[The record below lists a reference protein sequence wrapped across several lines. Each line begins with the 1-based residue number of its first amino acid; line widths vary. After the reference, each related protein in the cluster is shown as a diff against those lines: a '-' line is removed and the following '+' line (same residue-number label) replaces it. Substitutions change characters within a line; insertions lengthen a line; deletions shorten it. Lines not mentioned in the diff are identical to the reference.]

1 MVLMDITPY
10 VEGLRRDLAGAA
22 RSGGPEA
29 AEAAERLA
37 VALDPAFRMALLE
50 ALSHATAEITASLQG
65 GSVEVRLKGR
75 EPQFVVTPSPAHGP
89 ASTDDPAQRTSA
101 AADAEDDEADGP
113 VARITLR
120 IPEALKQRAEDAAGK
135 RGQSLNT
142 WLVNAVRAASREGA
156 INIDLDLSS
165 VPFGPG
171 APGRNRRGPGQHI
184 SGWAR

>member
-1 MVLMDITPY
+1 MDITPY
-10 VEGLRRDLAGAA
+10 VEGLRRDLAAA
-22 RSGGPEA
+22 AHSGGPEVA
-29 AEAAERLA
+29 DAAERLA
-37 VALDPAFRMALLE
+37 LALDPAMRMVLLE
-50 ALSHATAEITASLQG
+50 ALSHATAEITADLGG

-75 EPQFVVTPSPAHGP
+75 EPQFVVTPSPP
-89 ASTDDPAQRTSA
+89 ADHATEPTQTPAAPT
-101 AADAEDDEADGP
+101 ADAEDDEADGP

-120 IPEALKQRAEDAAGK
+120 LPETLKLRAEEAAGR

-165 VPFGPG
+165 IPFGPG
-171 APGRNRRGPGQHI
+171 ASGRVRRGPGQHL

>member
-1 MVLMDITPY
+1 MDITPY
-10 VEGLRRDLAGAA
+10 VDGLRKDLVASAQ
-22 RSGGPEA
+22 SGGPEVG
-29 AEAAERLA
+29 EAAERLA
-37 VALDPAFRMALLE
+37 QALDPALRMVLLE
-50 ALSHATAEITASLQG
+50 AFSHATAEITASLA
-65 GSVEVRLKGR
+65 GSLEGASVDVRLKGR
-75 EPQFVVTPSPAHGP
+75 EPQFVVTLPP
-89 ASTDDPAQRTSA
+89 TA
-101 AADAEDDEADGP
+101 AAPAETPGISDDDTDSDEEDGP

-120 IPEALKQRAEDAAGK
+120 LPESLKQRAEEAAGR

-165 VPFGPG
+165 IPFGPG

>member
-1 MVLMDITPY
+1 MHMDITPY

-22 RSGGPEA
+22 RSGGPET

-37 VALDPAFRMALLE
+37 VALDPALRMVLLE
-50 ALSHATAEITASLQG
+50 ALSHASAEITAALQG

-75 EPQFVVTPSPAHGP
+75 EPQFVVTPPPVSAPAEP
-89 ASTDDPAQRTSA
+89 PPSA
-101 AADAEDDEADGP
+101 ADEAEEDEAEGP

-120 IPEALKQRAEDAAGK
+120 IPDALKQRAEDAAGR

-142 WLVNAVRAASREGA
+142 WLVNAVRMAARERA
-156 INIDLDLSS
+156 IDIDLDLSA

-171 APGRNRRGPGQHI
+171 APGRNRRGPGQNI
-184 SGWAR
+184 TGWAR

>member
-1 MVLMDITPY
+1 MSMDITPY
-10 VEGLRRDLAGAA
+10 VAALRHDLAAAGGAA
-22 RSGGPEA
+22 G
-29 AEAAERLA
+29 AETRQAAERMALA
-37 VALDPAFRMALLE
+37 LEPALQMTLLE
-50 ALSHATAEITASLQG
+50 ALSHATAEITAQLQG

-75 EPQFVVTPSPAHGP
+75 EPQFVVTPP
-89 ASTDDPAQRTSA
+89 A
-101 AADAEDDEADGP
+101 AATATEAGAAPTPADDQPDTEETDGP

-120 IPEALKQRAEDAAGK
+120 IPESLKQRAEEAATK

-165 VPFGPG
+165 IPFGPG
-171 APGRNRRGPGQHI
+171 APGRNRRGPGQQI

>member
-1 MVLMDITPY
+1 MDITPY
-10 VEGLRRDLAGAA
+10 VDALRRDLAGAA
-22 RSGGPEA
+22 ATAGPDVA
-29 AEAAERLA
+29 QAAERMALA
-37 VALDPAFRMALLE
+37 LEPALQMTLLE
-50 ALSHATAEITASLQG
+50 ALSHASAEITADLQG

-75 EPQFVVTPSPAHGP
+75 EPQFVVTPPATAVAPDAG
-89 ASTDDPAQRTSA
+89 SA
-101 AADAEDDEADGP
+101 PGTPGADEAAEDEADTP

-120 IPEALKQRAEDAAGK
+120 IPEALKQRAEEAATR

-165 VPFGPG
+165 IPFGPG
-171 APGRNRRGPGQHI
+171 APGRNRRGPGQHL

>member
-1 MVLMDITPY
+1 MDITPY
-10 VEGLRRDLAGAA
+10 VEGLRGDLVRATQ
-22 RSGGPEA
+22 SGGPEV

-37 VALDPAFRMALLE
+37 SALDPAMRMVLLE
-50 ALSHATAEITASLQG
+50 ALSHATAEITAALDG
-65 GSVEVRLKGR
+65 GAVEVRLKGR
-75 EPQFVVTPSPAHGP
+75 EPQFVVTPPAPSPP
-89 ASTDDPAQRTSA
+89 APAAPGAADTATDEPGDDP
-101 AADAEDDEADGP
+101 EEGP

-120 IPEALKQRAEDAAGK
+120 LPESLKQRAEEAAGR

-165 VPFGPG
+165 IPFGPG
-171 APGRNRRGPGQHI
+171 APGRNRRSPGQHI

>member
-1 MVLMDITPY
+1 MLMDITPY
-10 VEGLRRDLAGAA
+10 LEGLRRDLAGAA
-22 RSGGPEA
+22 RSGGPEV

-37 VALDPAFRMALLE
+37 AALDPAARMVLLE
-50 ALSHATAEITASLQG
+50 ALSDASAEITGALDG

-75 EPQFVVTPSPAHGP
+75 EPQFVVTPSPAATAEPAPGP
-89 ASTDDPAQRTSA
+89 PPATEEP
-101 AADAEDDEADGP
+101 AEDEDDDGP
-113 VARITLR
+113 LARITLR
-120 IPEALKQRAEDAAGK
+120 LPEGLKQRAEEAAGK

-165 VPFGPG
+165 IPFGPG